1 MIIKNGISRSTAPRN
16 QKKTHGFTLIELLV
30 VIAIIAILAAI
41 LFPVF
46 ARARENARRS
56 SCASNLKQMGLGVM
70 QYTQD
75 YDEKYPFM
83 NSGQNS
89 NQVGTIT
96 PGYPFAADDAA
107 ENPWKAIYPYVKSW
121 QLYRCP
127 SSTERSDTDPGT
139 NVGTSYTL
147 NGIVF
152 NRTGRSI
159 ASIPEVSSIIVGQD
173 YRWARWVG
181 IMTPLYT
188 SSGYL
193 YAMYNS
199 DYGSLHFDGGNFMF
213 ADGHVKYRRVDTI
226 AWKEFGMDSN
236 RYGYDNGANVYCNA
250 LF

>member
-1 MIIKNGISRSTAPRN
+1 MIHLRKTLRTANGRANSM
-16 QKKTHGFTLIELLV
+16 KKSGFTLIELLV

-83 NSGQNS
+83 ANGQNIS
-89 NQVGTIT
+89 
-96 PGYPFAADDAA
+96 PFATDAAA
-107 ENPWKAIYPYVKSW
+107 ENPWKAIYPYIKSW

-127 SSTERSDTDPGT
+127 SSTEYSGTDPGT
-139 NVGTSYTL
+139 GIGTSYSL

-173 YRWARWVG
+173 YKWARAMG
-181 IMTPLYT
+181 IMTPLWT
-188 SSGYL
+188 ASGYL
-193 YAMYNS
+193 YAMYNT

-213 ADGHVKYRRVDTI
+213 ADGHVKYRRASSV
-226 AWKEFGMDSN
+226 AWKEFGMDST
-236 RYGYDNGANVYCNA
+236 RSGYDNGANVYCNA